1 MKFSDIPRNPDHRM
15 LRQFAGLW
23 ILFFGAIALAQHFR
37 SQQTTLAVI
46 VGTLTLVVGVP
57 GLFFPRILK
66 PIFVGWMILA
76 FPIGWLVS
84 HVILFLIYWSV
95 FVPVGFILR
104 RAGHDPL
111 RLRKPAVDSYWE
123 QKTQQTS
130 LRRYLKQF

>member
-1 MKFSDIPRNPDHRM
+1 MKFSDIPRNPDHGM

-23 ILFFGAIALAQHFR
+23 ILFFGAIALSQYFR
-37 SQQTTLAVI
+37 SQNASVAIVI
-46 VGTLTLVVGVP
+46 GAFALVVGVP
-57 GLFFPRILK
+57 GLFFPRVLK

-95 FVPVGFILR
+95 FVPIGFILR
-104 RAGHDPL
+104 RMGHDPL
-111 RLRKPAVDSYWE
+111 RLRKPSSDSYWE